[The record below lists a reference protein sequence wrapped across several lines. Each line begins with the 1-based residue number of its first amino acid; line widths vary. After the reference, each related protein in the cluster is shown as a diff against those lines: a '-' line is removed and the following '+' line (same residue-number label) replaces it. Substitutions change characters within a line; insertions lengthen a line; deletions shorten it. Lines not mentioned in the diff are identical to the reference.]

1 MDLCNRLR
9 EIAEKYTLDKNLTIR
24 VICVEVT
31 YFTGTKELIG
41 KYDGYIQA
49 LDNEP
54 EIAQL
59 ELKIPQ
65 YANGIVSLLE
75 TEIKSI
81 DVIN

>member
-1 MDLCNRLR
+1 MNLCNRLR
-9 EIAEKYTLDKNLTIR
+9 EISKKYTLDKNLTLR
-24 VICVEVT
+24 VICVEDT

-65 YANGIVSLLE
+65 YTNGIVALLE

-81 DVIN
+81 DVVN

>member
-1 MDLCNRLR
+1 MLKLH
-9 EIAEKYTLDKNLTIR
+9 ILPAQKNL
-24 VICVEVT
+24 
-31 YFTGTKELIG
+31 G